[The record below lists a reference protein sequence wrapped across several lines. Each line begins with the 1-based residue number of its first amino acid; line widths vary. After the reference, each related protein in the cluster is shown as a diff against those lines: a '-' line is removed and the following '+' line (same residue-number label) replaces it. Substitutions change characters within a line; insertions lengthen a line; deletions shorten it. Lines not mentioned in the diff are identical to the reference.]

1 HAVRGP
7 TGGYMLARP
16 PESITV
22 KEVLQVLEGPSV
34 GLELRAQMHS
44 RSMSRVTQR
53 LIETWGR
60 GLRAM
65 EKILDETTLADLC
78 KPEQEAL
85 MYYI

>member
-1 HAVRGP
+1 L
-7 TGGYMLARP
+7 M
-16 PESITV
+16 
-22 KEVLQVLEGPSV
+22 
-34 GLELRAQMHS
+34 
-44 RSMSRVTQR
+44 
-53 LIETWGR
+53 ETWAR